1 MKVTDLR
8 KKLLAALAAAGML
21 SPGMARAANFN
32 SNLVVNPGFE
42 NVNLAV
48 TGGYNAPL
56 ILDWTPS
63 SVNTSGFAYSH
74 DGSTSCSG
82 CTVPDYARSGT
93 TGLSP
98 PPNSGHWYF
107 TSNRPPFAGVDYIDA
122 PGEFYQDINVST
134 GDSTTFIAANAAT
147 FNLSAWMSS
156 YHHGAD
162 ADFAN
167 AQVQFRSSSGA
178 SLGTAWVSDS
188 DPGPGNVWNLNSTTG
203 TIPVGTATVRL
214 SLYGTKDN
222 GIGAGPDGYID
233 NVDLH
238 LSLAKLAIVVDRSNG
253 NITLKNLTGG
263 SVNMSAYSITS
274 AFEGMS
280 TTGWTSIA
288 DNYDAGSPGPN
299 QVDAAHNWTK
309 LTAAG
314 AHTDLSE
321 ADLDSSLGTSIL
333 NNQIINL
340 GNADWIQN
348 PHEDLVFQYISGGS
362 VQTGIVAFTGNS
374 GVAFKNG
381 DFNLD
386 GVINSADWTILR
398 TNQLSNLSGQSYAQA
413 YRLGDL
419 TGDKINDNADFVAF
433 KSLYE
438 AANGSGSFASML
450 AASLPEPSSMLL
462 VFAAGTIALPVSRR
476 RSSCGTYKIIFANS

>member
-1 MKVTDLR
+1 MKVTNLR

-21 SPGMARAANFN
+21 SPSMARAANLN
-32 SNLVVNPGFE
+32 QELVVNGGFE

-48 TGGYNAPL
+48 TGAYNAPL

-82 CTVPDYARSGT
+82 CVVPDYARFGT
-93 TGLSP
+93 TGLSV

-134 GDSTTFIAANAAT
+134 GDSADLIAAGVVG
-147 FNLSAWMSS
+147 FKLSAYMNS
-156 YHHGAD
+156 YHHNND

-167 AQVQFRSSSGA
+167 AHVQFRSSSGA
-178 SLGTAWVSDS
+178 VLGTALVSDN
-188 DPGPGNVWNLNSTTG
+188 DPGPNNVWNLN
-203 TIPVGTATVRL
+203 TISGSVPVGTASVRL
-214 SLYGTKDN
+214 SLYGTKDT

-233 NVDLH
+233 NV
-238 LSLAKLAIVVDRSNG
+238 SFQLAVPAMAIVVNRANG
-253 NITLKNLTGG
+253 NITLKNLTGA
-263 SVNMSAYSITS
+263 SVPISGYSITS
-274 AFEGMS
+274 AFEAMS
-280 TTGWTSIA
+280 TTSWLPIA
-288 DNYDAGSPGPN
+288 DNYDVGNPGPN
-299 QVDAAHNWTK
+299 QVDASHNWTK

-321 ADLDSSLGTSIL
+321 ADLDSSLGTSIP
-333 NNQIINL
+333 NNRTINL

-348 PHEDLVFQYISGGS
+348 PNEDLVFQYISNGV
-362 VQTGIVAFTGNS
+362 VQTGIVAYIGNNNS
-374 GVAFKNG
+374 AFKTG

-386 GVINSADWTILR
+386 GAINAADWAILR
-398 TNQLSNLSGQSYAQA
+398 TNQLANLSTMSYAQA

-419 TGDKINDNADFVAF
+419 TGDKSNDYADFVAF
-433 KSLYE
+433 KSLYN
-438 AANGSGSFASML
+438 AANGAGSFASLL
-450 AASLPEPSSMLL
+450 ASGLPEPTSTVL
-462 VFAAGTIALPVSRR
+462 VLTAATIVLPSLRR
-476 RSSCGTYKIIFANS
+476 RSTC